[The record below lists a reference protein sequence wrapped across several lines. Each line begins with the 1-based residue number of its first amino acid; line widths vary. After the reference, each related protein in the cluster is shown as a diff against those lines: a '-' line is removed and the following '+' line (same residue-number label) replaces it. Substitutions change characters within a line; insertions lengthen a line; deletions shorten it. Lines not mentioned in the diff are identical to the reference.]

1 MALTRKALAAMGIE
15 PEKIDQIIE
24 MHTDTVNGLKDDISK
39 YKADADQ
46 LKTVQKERDDLKERL
61 AKDDEEDWKSKY
73 DKVQKDFEDYKKAD
87 KAKAEL
93 TRKTEAYKSL
103 LLEVGISAKRID
115 QILKVSAEEIAKVAF
130 DDEGKVKDA
139 DKFKESIQKEWDGFI
154 AKEGE
159 KGADVSTP
167 PKGNGGGSISR
178 DEIYKRDE
186 RGRFVMDSKQRQEAL
201 AKIIQEEQKGE

>member
-1 MALTRKALAAMGIE
+1 MALTRKMLKAMGIE
-15 PEKIDQIIE
+15 DEKIDQIIE
-24 MHTDTVNGLKDDISK
+24 AHTETTDALKADRDK
-39 YKADADQ
+39 YKGDAEK
-46 LKTVQKERDDLKERL
+46 LSSVQKELNDLKAEL
-61 AKDDEEDWKSKY
+61 AKNGEEDWKSKY
-73 DKVQKDFEDYKKAD
+73 DKVQKDFDDYKKAD

-93 TRKTEAYKSL
+93 TKKTEAYKAL

-115 QILKVSAEEIAKVAF
+115 QILKVSADEISKVAF

-159 KGADVSTP
+159 KGAGVSNP

-178 DEIYKRDE
+178 DDIYKRDE

-201 AKIIQEEQKGE
+201 AKIMQEEQKG

>member
-1 MALTRKALAAMGIE
+1 MALTRKMLKAMGIE
-15 PEKIDQIIE
+15 DEKIDQIIE
-24 MHTDTVNGLKDDISK
+24 AHTETTDALKADRDK
-39 YKADADQ
+39 YKGDAEK
-46 LKTVQKERDDLKERL
+46 LSSVQKELNDLKEDI
-61 AKDDEEDWKSKY
+61 AKNGDEDWKSKY
-73 DKVQKDFEDYKKAD
+73 DKVQKDFDDYKKAD

-93 TRKTEAYKSL
+93 TKKTEAYKAL

-154 AKEGE
+154 DKEGE
-159 KGADVSTP
+159 KGADVSNP
-167 PKGNGGGSISR
+167 PKGNGGGTLSR
-178 DEIYKRDE
+178 DEIYKRDD

-201 AKIIQEEQKGE
+201 AKIMQEEQKG

>member
-46 LKTVQKERDDLKERL
+46 LKTVQKERDDLKAEL
-61 AKDDEEDWKSKY
+61 AKNGEEDWKSKY
-73 DKVQKDFEDYKKAD
+73 DKVQKDFDDYKKAD

-93 TRKTEAYKSL
+93 IKKTEAYKAL

-167 PKGNGGGSISR
+167 PSNNGGKLSR
-178 DEIYKRDE
+178 EEIYKKDE
-186 RGRFVMDSKQRQEAL
+186 RGHYVLSTAERQKAIAENL
-201 AKIIQEEQKGE
+201 SQK

>member
-46 LKTVQKERDDLKERL
+46 LKTVQKERDDLKAEL
-61 AKDDEEDWKSKY
+61 AKNGEEDWKSKY
-73 DKVQKDFEDYKKAD
+73 DKVQKDFDDYKKAD

-93 TRKTEAYKSL
+93 TKKTEAYKAL

-159 KGADVSTP
+159 KGADVSNP
-167 PKGNGGGSISR
+167 PKSNGGGTMTR
-178 DEIYKRDE
+178 EEIYKRDE
-186 RGRFVMDSKQRQEAL
+186 RGHYVMSTRERQEAI
-201 AKIIQEEQKGE
+201 AKKLEMEKKG

>member
-201 AKIIQEEQKGE
+201 AKIIQEEQKG

>member
-39 YKADADQ
+39 YKADAEQ
-46 LKTVQKERDDLKERL
+46 LKTVQKERDDLKAEL
-61 AKDDEEDWKSKY
+61 AKNGEEDWKSKY
-73 DKVQKDFEDYKKAD
+73 DKVQKDFDDYKKAD

-93 TRKTEAYKSL
+93 TKKTEAYKAL

-159 KGADVSTP
+159 KGADVSNP
-167 PKGNGGGSISR
+167 PKGNGGGTLSR
-178 DEIYKRDE
+178 DEIYKRDD

-201 AKIIQEEQKGE
+201 AKIMQDEQKG

>member
-24 MHTDTVNGLKDDISK
+24 MHTDTGNGLKDDISK

-46 LKTVQKERDDLKERL
+46 LKTVQKERDDLKAEL
-61 AKDDEEDWKSKY
+61 AKEGEDDWKSKY
-73 DKVQKDFEDYKKAD
+73 DKIQKDFDDYKKAD

-115 QILKVSAEEIAKVAF
+115 QILKVSADEISKIDF
-130 DDEGKVKDA
+130 DADGKVKDA
-139 DKFKESIQKEWDGFI
+139 AKIKETVQKEWDGFI
-154 AKEGE
+154 TTEGE
-159 KGADVSTP
+159 KGVGVANP
-167 PKGNGGGSISR
+167 PSGNGGGSLTR

-186 RGRFVMDSKQRQEAL
+186 RGRFVMDTRQRQEAL
-201 AKIIQEEQKGE
+201 AKIMQNEQKG